1 MLIAVSRGRQ
11 YGVAVLWD
19 ETPSTHTGT
28 DMLDEPDAQYG
39 RR

>member
-11 YGVAVLWD
+11 YGVAVFWD
-19 ETPSTHTGT
+19 ATPSTYTCT
-28 DMLDEPDAQYG
+28 DVLDEPDAQYG